1 LLDIIDWGHQEDG
14 KPIVPLINFYTIE
27 KALEL
32 ASKLDIKEIKV
43 MFFYLRKVVPLNI
56 GSNHIAR
63 DQMRYKV
70 WCMINIHT
78 SFNILHMLMFLL
90 YDLAINC

>member
-14 KPIVPLINFYTIE
+14 EPIVPRINFYTSE
-27 KALEL
+27 KVLEL
-32 ASKLDIKEIKV
+32 TSKLDINKIKV

-56 GSNHIAR
+56 GSNHISR

-70 WCMINIHT
+70 
-78 SFNILHMLMFLL
+78 
-90 YDLAINC
+90 